1 MTTKQQGTPKEFF
14 KVASA
19 ARDFVEDWK
28 KGNLRLCI
36 VGTTHATL
44 LDDALKDLSRAHEEA
59 LVAAP
64 ATRWGDSGP
73 IPGHDFGDEFD
84 APPPS
89 EVPGDMVESQIKRM
103 VERFLTWRLP
113 EDFNPD
119 GGISFKKTFNEGTA
133 FPMKHEPVGTNL
145 LNAVQATAMV
155 RHMVEG
161 FLAPALAVPMVED
174 DREFD
179 LEAFHREVW
188 GWLLKRGLVNNGDV
202 ECDDFT
208 TVIEEHEQEIE
219 AAATRAAASALTALR
234 AENERLKA
242 ELAQLRS
249 DQARWTNAVVVSAT
263 GLYPQDYVVRSPC
276 DPPLPKPDV
285 LYIDGAVYRM
295 DPKP

>member
-14 KVASA
+14 KVAWA

-28 KGNLRLCI
+28 KENLRLCI

-113 EDFNPD
+113 EDFRPD
-119 GGISFKKTFNEGTA
+119 AGISFKADFNEHTA
-133 FPMKHEPVGTNL
+133 YPMKHKPVGTNL
-145 LNAVQATAMV
+145 LTAVQATAMV

-161 FLAPALAVPMVED
+161 VLAPALAAPMVED

-188 GWLLKRGLVNNGDV
+188 GWLLKRGLVDNGDI

-219 AAATRAAASALTALR
+219 AAATRAAASALSALR

-242 ELAQLRS
+242 DLAQLRS
-249 DQARWTNAVVVSAT
+249 EQARWTNAVVIGAPGVF
-263 GLYPQDYVVRSPC
+263 LQDDMISSPC
-276 DPPLPKPDV
+276 AEPRPKPDV

>member
-1 MTTKQQGTPKEFF
+1 MTLSETQ
-14 KVASA
+14 
-19 ARDFVEDWK
+19 
-28 KGNLRLCI
+28 
-36 VGTTHATL
+36 
-44 LDDALKDLSRAHEEA
+44 LKY
-59 LVAAP
+59 
-64 ATRWGDSGP
+64 
-73 IPGHDFGDEFD
+73 
-84 APPPS
+84 
-89 EVPGDMVESQIKRM
+89 M

-113 EDFNPD
+113 EDFRPD
-119 GGISFKKTFNEGTA
+119 AGISFKADFNEHTA
-133 FPMKHEPVGTNL
+133 YPMKHKPVGTNL

-161 FLAPALAVPMVED
+161 VLAPALAAPMLED

-188 GWLLKRGLVNNGDV
+188 GWLLKRGLVDNGDI
-202 ECDDFT
+202 EWDGFT

-219 AAATRAAASALTALR
+219 AAATRAAASALSALR

-242 ELAQLRS
+242 DLAQLRS
-249 DQARWTNAVVVSAT
+249 EQARWSNAVVVSAT

-295 DPKP
+295 DQKP

>member
-1 MTTKQQGTPKEFF
+1 MNTKQQGTPKEFF

-28 KGNLRLCI
+28 KDNLRLCI
-36 VGTTHATL
+36 VGTTHAML

-103 VERFLTWRLP
+103 VDRFLTWRLP
-113 EDFNPD
+113 EDFRPD
-119 GGISFKKTFNEGTA
+119 AGISFKADFNEHTA
-133 FPMKHEPVGTNL
+133 YPMKHKPVGTNL
-145 LNAVQATAMV
+145 FTAAQATAMV
-155 RHMVEG
+155 RHMFEG
-161 FLAPALAVPMVED
+161 VLAPALAAPMV
-174 DREFD
+174 
-179 LEAFHREVW
+179 
-188 GWLLKRGLVNNGDV
+188 
-202 ECDDFT
+202 
-208 TVIEEHEQEIE
+208 VIEEHEQEIE
-219 AAATRAAASALTALR
+219 AAASRAAASALTALQ

-242 ELAQLRS
+242 ELSRLRS
-249 DQARWTNAVVVSAT
+249 EQSRWTDVVVVGAA
-263 GLYPQDYVVRSPC
+263 GVFPLDHMIRSPC
-276 DPPLPKPDV
+276 DPQPPKPDV